1 MILGFRSS
9 KLWKKVVASIC
20 YLLIAIFMIANFEGA
35 TLRDKIINE
44 VQILIFLV
52 PVYIFILK
60 YKVIRVKLPL
70 LKEEKLSKRVI
81 GIISY
86 SLIFLIIVFI
96 SIAELEGLQSPE
108 EKALADARKSKI
120 EQENK
125 AKDLEKESVKKLEE
139 EQQKELEKKEDNN
152 SEIKEE
158 ESSQTASTN
167 ENTREEKLPEYK
179 IELVD
184 NTNLGSIIRETI
196 HITVKGDYTLDDLY
210 KIAEK
215 EAKDYTAN
223 HKVNALAIGFYT
235 DKENIGKGYD
245 MGYVDYVPNGNWG
258 DAVNIKAGDYSSFKF
273 VNHLEEPIV
282 TEKGKDIEAGKSDL
296 KLIKKNF
303 VDVYGNTDV
312 KLSKN
317 GDTLIVHL
325 KEAEDNQF
333 FDADENAIATYTDY
347 CLDNIKS
354 DIEYLD
360 ITVVRPSSSA
370 QAVLSMDNMKND
382 NGRYFETDYIRDNI
396 K

>member
-158 ESSQTASTN
+158 KSSQTASTN

-354 DIEYLD
+354 DIKYLD